1 MEKNKYPKILVGG
14 PVSDHHDYC
23 YLQFLE
29 TVKRLSYPN
38 FDIFFVDNSKD
49 EKFYNKIKKDFSNT
63 GRIPYNESVK
73 VRLADS
79 RNLAKEKVLKENY
92 DYLFCLDQDVV
103 PPKDI

>member
-38 FDIFFVDNSKD
+38 FDVFLYLIFFERNC
-49 EKFYNKIKKDFSNT
+49 E
-63 GRIPYNESVK
+63 
-73 VRLADS
+73 RLFNNDTS
-79 RNLAKEKVLKENY
+79 EKVKGILN
-92 DYLFCLDQDVV
+92 F
-103 PPKDI
+103 IST